1 MIVQNDAAHPII
13 EALGKMG
20 ICEFR
25 DLNRGQSL
33 HMRSFVEE
41 VRKCEELARILR
53 IMQEEIQA
61 HSIAMGVLDDASLPP
76 LATLEPLILQKA
88 DEIKGLKDS
97 HDLLLKN
104 HNSLQEQKIVLDLG
118 SQLYQKAGY
127 AEVLGV
133 DDMAA
138 SSSDKQ
144 SIELMSLSEFGSAT
158 SSMLGQVAG
167 VINRESLAA
176 LERVIFRATRGN
188 AVFKSAAPPP
198 PSPPAGGGGAA
209 PGTHPGCPASWS
221 PLHTHTH
228 PLPPPQVAPH
238 RGAAAGHRGQG
249 RPRARRQGFFHDLLR
264 RRCAS

>member
-198 PSPPAGGGGAA
+198 PPPPRRGGRGRAGHPPRLPRFVVTA
-209 PGTHPGCPASWS
+209 P
-221 PLHTHTH
+221 HTHT
-228 PLPPPQVAPH
+228 PLAPSP
-238 RGAAAGHRGQG
+238 G
-249 RPRARRQGFFHDLLR
+249 RSPSRSSCWTPRARPAPSPSTRIF
-264 RRCAS
+264 S